1 MVRLWGMWGLAA
13 LVFACGGPPR
23 SVSQEDVLILELGGL
38 NQPLREALLRF
49 ALPGDAS
56 TVEVLAPAP
65 SPAELEQA
73 TPERTVRPAA
83 RTTAREAEF
92 FTVYLR
98 ENETIYGLARTHL
111 GSGSRFREL
120 LAVNGWT
127 EAQAS
132 RLPIG
137 TAVKVPL
144 R

>member
-13 LVFACGGPPR
+13 LVFACGGAPR
-23 SVSQEDVLILELGGL
+23 SVPQEDVLILELGGL

-49 ALPGDAS
+49 GLPGEEI
-56 TVEVLAPAP
+56 VEVLVSAPPPAESAPATP
-65 SPAELEQA
+65 QPTVSPAQ
-73 TPERTVRPAA
+73 
-83 RTTAREAEF
+83 RTTAREPELL
-92 FTVYLR
+92 TVYLQ

-132 RLPIG
+132 RLPVG

>member
-13 LVFACGGPPR
+13 LVFACGGAPR
-23 SVSQEDVLILELGGL
+23 SVPQDDVLILELGGL

-49 ALPGDAS
+49 GLPGEEI
-56 TVEVLAPAP
+56 VEVLVPAP
-65 SPAELEQA
+65 LPAESAQA
-73 TPERTVRPAA
+73 TPHPTVSPAQ
-83 RTTAREAEF
+83 RTTARQPEF
-92 FTVYLR
+92 FTVYLH

-111 GSGSRFREL
+111 GNGARVHEL

-132 RLPIG
+132 RLPVG
-137 TAVKVPL
+137 TPVKVPL

>member
-23 SVSQEDVLILELGGL
+23 SVPQEDVLILELGGI

-49 ALPGDAS
+49 ALPGDE
-56 TVEVLAPAP
+56 TLEVLVPVP
-65 SPAELEQA
+65 SPARSEQA
-73 TPERTVRPAA
+73 IPQPTVSPAE
-83 RTTAREAEF
+83 RTTAREPEF
-92 FTVYLR
+92 LTVYLR
-98 ENETIYGLARTHL
+98 ENETLYGLARTHL

-120 LAVNGWT
+120 LDVNGWS

-132 RLPIG
+132 RLPVG
-137 TAVKVPL
+137 TPVKVPL